1 MEEITIILM
10 LLSIGLF
17 LVRYVIKR
25 TGVQYLTIVT
35 SVCGLVAILRD
46 ATIPAD
52 NLLFYLFPTLF
63 VMMVT
68 ISSIAFDKK
77 E

>member
-17 LVRYVIKR
+17 LIRYVIRK
-25 TGVQYLTIVT
+25 TGVQYLTVVT
-35 SVCGLVAILRD
+35 SVCGLVATLKD
-46 ATIPAD
+46 ATIPSD
-52 NLLFYLFPTLF
+52 DLLFYLFPTLF

-68 ISSIAFDKK
+68 ICSVAFDKK
-77 E
+77 G